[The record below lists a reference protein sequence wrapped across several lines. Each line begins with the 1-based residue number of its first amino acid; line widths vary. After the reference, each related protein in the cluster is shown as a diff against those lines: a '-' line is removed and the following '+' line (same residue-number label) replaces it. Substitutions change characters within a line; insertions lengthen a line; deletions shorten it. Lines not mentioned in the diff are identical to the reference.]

1 MSSINIVCDACHSI
15 TCSDPRISLAQ
26 TVYQPWALPSTRP
39 DQQMRTTLYCP
50 RRKVRVKFKLTKR
63 GYLNTLQN
71 TILISATTVFNLIR
85 LILII
90 KNQTL

>member
-1 MSSINIVCDACHSI
+1 MNNVCDARHSS
-15 TCSDPRISLAQ
+15 TKSDPRLTLVQ

-39 DQQMRTTLYCP
+39 NQQMRTTLYCP

-90 KNQTL
+90 TNQTL